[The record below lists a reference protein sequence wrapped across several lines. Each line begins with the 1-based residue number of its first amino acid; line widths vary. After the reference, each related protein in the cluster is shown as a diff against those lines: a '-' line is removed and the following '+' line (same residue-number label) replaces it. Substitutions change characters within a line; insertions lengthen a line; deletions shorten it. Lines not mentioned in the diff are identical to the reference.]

1 MNAIR
6 NIIFMMTLIVII
18 SCNAKNVKEMNIEWE
33 KMSTVGLGEGLE
45 KGVSASYAALIDGKI
60 IVAGGANFPGKLG
73 FEGGT
78 KALYDEIVM
87 YNSETESWNVIGRL
101 PEKSAYGVSIAL
113 SNEEAVWIGG
123 NSDSSSLKSAYK
135 VMFND
140 GSLSLEPFVSLP
152 VAIDNFAGCA
162 INNKLFVA
170 GGVANG
176 APSNSAYMLILG
188 VRNKWIQLPDFP
200 GVARIQP
207 VMSAVEI
214 DGKEYVYLL
223 GGFFGGDK
231 DNAPAML
238 IDILRF
244 DVQANEWE
252 KVGEQLDSG
261 TNQLFSLG
269 GATAVAWDNRYIICF
284 GGVNHDVFLDAIT
297 TQYNISNNDTLSAEE
312 KGEKNLEFSK
322 HYMTQPIE
330 YYNFNKECRVFD
342 THKGAWS
349 TIDNTSNAARAGATI
364 VYDGNEVV
372 LVQGE
377 LKPGVRS
384 ADTWKVK
391 IAVE

>member
-6 NIIFMMTLIVII
+6 NIIFVMTLIVMI
-18 SCNAKNVKEMNIEWE
+18 SCNDKDVKEMNIEWE
-33 KMSTVGLGEGLE
+33 KMSTVGLEGDLG

-87 YNSETESWNVIGRL
+87 YNSETESWNVIGKL

-113 SNEEAVWIGG
+113 SKEAAVWIGG
-123 NSDSSSLKSAYK
+123 NSDSASLKTAYK
-135 VMFND
+135 VMLND

-176 APSNSAYMLILG
+176 IPSNSAYMLIVG
-188 VRNKWIQLPDFP
+188 MDNKWIQLPDFP
-200 GVARIQP
+200 GIARVQP
-207 VMSAVEI
+207 IMSAVEI

-231 DNAPAML
+231 DNAPTML
-238 IDILRF
+238 TDILRL
-244 DVQANEWE
+244 DVQTNEWK
-252 KVGEQLDSG
+252 KVGEQIDSD
-261 TNQLFSLG
+261 TKQPFSLG
-269 GATAVAWDNRYIICF
+269 GATAVALDNRYIICF
-284 GGVNHDVFLDAIT
+284 GGVNYDVFLDAIT
-297 TQYNISNNDTLSAEE
+297 TQYNIGNDDTLSPEE
-312 KGEKNLEFSK
+312 KGASNLEFSK
-322 HYMTQPIE
+322 NYMTQPIE

-342 THKGAWS
+342 IHNGTW
-349 TIDNTSNAARAGATI
+349 TIIDVTSNAARAGATM
-364 VYDGNEVV
+364 VYDGNEVA

-384 ADTWKVK
+384 ADTWKARIV
-391 IAVE
+391 VE